1 MHYYDLDPGLEKNSR
16 VLLIF
21 IFNMHIIIWGEER
34 KRDTASANV
43 SVQLWEIADELKE
56 TS

>member
-21 IFNMHIIIWGEER
+21 IFTHAYYYMGRREKEGESKR
-34 KRDTASANV
+34 KRECATTGNR
-43 SVQLWEIADELKE
+43 QLMN
-56 TS
+56 